1 MNERKYTDEEVIEA
15 LKIHYALDVPCY
27 GRCQYAEEERCGSK
41 MARDALDLINRQK
54 AEIERLNK
62 CVKTEDEVREIMRS
76 QMTPMVKEI
85 TAEQVDHAHNLGKI
99 EGAIDFATMLR
110 QRLIACGIYPVLV
123 KTHIDALLKEFTE
136 GKI

>member
-1 MNERKYTDEEVIEA
+1 MTEHKYTDEEVIKA
-15 LKIHYALDVPCY
+15 LECCNSHGKCEQCPYFGKCKDLEPDV
-27 GRCQYAEEERCGSK
+27 
-41 MARDALDLINRQK
+41 LDLINRQK

-110 QRLIACGIYPVLV
+110 QRLIACGICPVLV

-136 GKI
+136 EKT